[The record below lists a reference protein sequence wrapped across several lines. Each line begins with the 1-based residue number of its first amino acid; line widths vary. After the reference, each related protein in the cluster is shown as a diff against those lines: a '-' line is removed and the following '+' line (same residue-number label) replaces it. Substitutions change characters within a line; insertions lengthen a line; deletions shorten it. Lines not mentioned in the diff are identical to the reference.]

1 MDLTKLANKV
11 EELIAYPTETDWFE
25 FKTNWYEANGIGE
38 YISSL
43 SNAAALE
50 GQEYGYL
57 VWGVHNVTHEIVG
70 TTFDFRV
77 DVKNEPLEH
86 YLARQVMPDI
96 NFRFQE
102 ITMEDKRVVVMIVP
116 AASKIPT
123 GFAGNRFI
131 RIGSSKVNLNKY
143 PERESYLFHIL
154 RVGLPTICN
163 MESEYQDLTFEKLFV
178 YYASKGVSLNK
189 RTFKKNLGLLTENG
203 KYNLLAQ
210 LMSDD
215 SHIPIRFAIF
225 NGKDKAS
232 TMYSVR
238 EFGNT
243 CLLFSLDKVLEYGDV
258 LNVPQADERG
268 RKVQRREISLFDEDA
283 YREAIINAFV
293 HNQWISGNAPMITV
307 FNDRIEILSRGTIPP
322 GQTLEGF
329 YAGESVPVN
338 QKLSDMLLQLHI
350 SERTGRGVPKITEV
364 YGKETYEFRENSIV
378 VSIPFT
384 KVNLEEMTPVETEM
398 TLDDG
403 KMTSDEEKMTSEEG
417 TKQKKSEEDILQFC
431 LAPKGILEIAD
442 YLNLKEKK
450 SARRHIKPLLESGRL
465 AMTLPDRPN
474 SKNQKYITIK

>member
-1 MDLTKLANKV
+1 MMK
-11 EELIAYPTETDWFE
+11 EIQELIAYPTEANWFE
-25 FKTNWYEANGIGE
+25 FKENWYEPNGIGE

-50 GQEYGYL
+50 GQENGYL
-57 VWGVHNVTHEIVG
+57 IWGVNNDSHEITG

-86 YLARQVMPDI
+86 FLARQIIPDN
-96 NFRFQE
+96 NFSFHE
-102 ITMEDKRVVVMIVP
+102 ITMEGKRIVVMIVP

-123 GFAGNRFI
+123 SFDGNRYL

-143 PERESYLFHIL
+143 PERESHLFYIL
-154 RVGLPTICN
+154 RVGLPTMCN
-163 MESEYQDLTFEKLFV
+163 TESEYQDLTFDKLFV
-178 YYASKGVSLNK
+178 YYASKGVALNK
-189 RTFKKNLGLLTENG
+189 KNCKKNLGLLTETG

-210 LMSDD
+210 LISDD

-225 NGKDKAS
+225 NGTDKAS

-243 CLLFSLDKVLEYGDV
+243 CLLFSLDKVLEYGEV
-258 LNVPQADERG
+258 LNVPQADERE
-268 RKVQRREISLFDEDA
+268 RKVTRKEVSLFNENA

-293 HNQWISGNAPMITV
+293 HNQWTTGNAPMITV
-307 FNDRIEILSRGTIPP
+307 FSDRIEILSRGTIPP
-322 GQTLEGF
+322 GQTIEGF
-329 YAGESVPVN
+329 FAGESVPVN
-338 QKLSDMLLQLHI
+338 QRLSDMFLQLHI

-384 KVNLEEMTPVETEM
+384 RVQKEEMTHDKAKMTPDESKMTLEGTEM
-398 TLDDG
+398 TPDKNETTLVIE
-403 KMTSDEEKMTSEEG
+403 SDKR
-417 TKQKKSEEDILQFC
+417 
-431 LAPKGILEIAD
+431 
-442 YLNLKEKK
+442 KK
-450 SARRHIKPLLESGRL
+450 SARSHVKPLLEQGRL

-474 SKNQKYITIK
+474 SKNQKYVTIK